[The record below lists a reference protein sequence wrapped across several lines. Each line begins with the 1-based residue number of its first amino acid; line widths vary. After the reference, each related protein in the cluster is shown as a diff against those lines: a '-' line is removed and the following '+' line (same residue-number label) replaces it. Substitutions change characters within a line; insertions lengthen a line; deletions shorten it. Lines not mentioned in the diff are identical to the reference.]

1 MEHYVTLFDSL
12 FLPQGLALHQSLQRH
27 AGAYKLWVLCM
38 DDTAYQV
45 LKLLDLPNVALIAL
59 SDAETPEL
67 LNVKPSRSRGEYCWT
82 LTPFTPA
89 LVFARDSSAQRVTYL
104 DADTWFTANPAAVF
118 ADFDAS
124 GKSVLITEHAYA
136 PEHDQTAVSGI
147 FCVQFVTFRRDQ
159 GEPVRSWWA
168 ERCLEWCYARPDNGR
183 FGDQKYL
190 DDWPQ
195 RFASLVHVSSNRAW
209 FQAPWNVTRFP
220 PPDARL
226 FHFHSLR
233 TLRNNRI
240 QIASAAYD
248 IPRQSLQ
255 TIYQPYLRDLETGL
269 EKLNKAGVSVGPQ
282 LDQSIW
288 RIRVSAWVRR
298 LLRWGRMAAM
308 PRPH

>member
-45 LKLLDLPNVALIAL
+45 LQRLDLPNVALLAL

-67 LNVKPSRSRGEYCWT
+67 LSVKPSRSRGEYCWT

-147 FCVQFVTFRRDQ
+147 FCVQFVTFQRGQ

-168 ERCLEWCYARPDNGR
+168 ERCLEWCYALPDNGR

-190 DDWPQ
+190 DDWPE
-195 RFASLVHVSSNRAW
+195 RFANLVHVSSNRAW
-209 FQAPWNVTRFP
+209 FQAPWNVTRFAP
-220 PPDARL
+220 SKATF

-240 QIASAAYD
+240 QIASTAYD

-255 TIYQPYLRDLETGL
+255 TIYQPYLKDLETSFLQLRAVGF
-269 EKLNKAGVSVGPQ
+269 SVLPQ
-282 LDQSIW
+282 LDQPRLNVWIN
-288 RIRVSAWVRR
+288 AWWQC
-298 LLRWGRMAAM
+298 LKRWGVHILRMGST
-308 PRPH
+308 